1 MQINNRY
8 INNIQRVEFTVNNS
22 CTSRCKHCSEGKLP
36 ATHRLDSVRAA
47 KALEE
52 LSRCNQ
58 ISSIMTFGGEAL
70 IYPEI
75 VCDIQRAAKKCGIP
89 KRQLITNGCFSK
101 DEKRI
106 KEVARMLEDSGVNDI
121 LLSVD
126 CFHTEFLPLEW
137 ERQFATALCEHY
149 TGRLRLQP
157 SWLVSEE
164 DDNPYNQKTRE
175 CLAYFDDLQIERNEG
190 DVIFPEG
197 NACIYLADYFE
208 KKPMDYNFQCGKTLY
223 TTPLDQVSEIM
234 IDCNGDVLPCDFPI
248 GNILK
253 EDIISILQRYNPY
266 ENVFTKALLEEGIQ
280 GLITE
285 VNRNGLDIKP
295 EEFYSPCSFCKAVAN
310 VLKRS
315 SIH

>member
-1 MQINNRY
+1 MQINNTY
-8 INNIQRVEFTVNNS
+8 IKNIQRVEFTVNNS

-36 ATHRLDSVRAA
+36 ATHRLDGVQAT
-47 KALEE
+47 KALKD

-58 ISSIMTFGGEAL
+58 IGSIMTFGGEAL

-75 VCDIQRAAKKCGIP
+75 VCDIHRAAKECGIP

-126 CFHTEFLPLEW
+126 CFHAEFLPLEW

-149 TGRLRLQP
+149 TGRFRLQP
-157 SWLVSEE
+157 SWLVSED

-197 NACIYLADYFE
+197 NASIYFADYFG
-208 KKPMDYNFQCGKTLY
+208 KKSIDYSFQCGKALY

-234 IDCNGDVLPCDFPI
+234 IDSNGDVLPCDFPI

-266 ENVFTKALLEEGIQ
+266 ENVFTKALLEDGIK
-280 GLITE
+280 GLVE
-285 VNRNGLDIKP
+285 VVGQKKLNINENDY
-295 EEFYSPCSFCKAVAN
+295 FSPCSFCKAVAK
-310 VLKRS
+310 VVKRS
-315 SIH
+315 CIL